1 MALAG
6 VSWPWQSRDP
16 AFGEVRGAVRPGM
29 ARPRDEDLPRPL
41 RRSPAKAKRLFREV
55 RDDAR
60 ERYGDDERAYRTAY
74 AALKHSFERVE
85 GRWVEKEQKG
95 PSDPQAAEGGSSGA
109 RGPTPHLRRG
119 RRARQ
124 HEGELYERARR
135 LGVKGRSGMTK
146 EQLAAAIAR
155 AQD

>member
-1 MALAG
+1 MTRRLARSVARYG
-6 VSWPWQSRDP
+6 
-16 AFGEVRGAVRPGM
+16 PGM
-29 ARPRDEDLPRPL
+29 APPRDEDLPRPL

-95 PSDPQAAEGGSSGA
+95 PSDPQAAEGGAAA
-109 RGPTPHLRRG
+109 REG
-119 RRARQ
+119 RRPTFGGVDVLGNTKA
-124 HEGELYERARR
+124 ELYERARR